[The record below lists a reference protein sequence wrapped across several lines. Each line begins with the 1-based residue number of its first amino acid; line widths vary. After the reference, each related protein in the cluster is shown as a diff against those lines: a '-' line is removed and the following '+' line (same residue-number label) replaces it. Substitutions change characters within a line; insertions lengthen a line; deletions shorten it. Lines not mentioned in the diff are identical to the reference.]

1 MKSKTKKWIFVFA
14 ALGCGALLVTS
25 PGASEKGS
33 MTENGSMMESH
44 AGTYEI
50 DSVHSSLGFAVKHLG
65 ISTTRGSFDN
75 FAGSIKFDRDDYSSF
90 SVQVT
95 IQVDS
100 INTRNEG
107 RDKHLKSADFFDAV
121 TYPTITFKSNRLEK
135 RGEGAVIVGDLTI
148 RDVTKEL
155 TIPVTLSGP
164 VQSPMGGEVIGIA
177 AVITINRQDYGVS
190 WSKNLDSGGL
200 VVADNVDLI
209 LELEAFKK

>member
-1 MKSKTKKWIFVFA
+1 MQSNTKKWIFVIA
-14 ALGCGALLVTS
+14 ALGCSALLVTS
-25 PGASEKGS
+25 ACASEKGS
-33 MTENGSMMESH
+33 MKENGSMMESH
-44 AGTYEI
+44 AGAYEI

-65 ISTTRGSFDN
+65 VSTTRGSFN
-75 FAGSIKFDRDDYSSF
+75 NSAGSIKFDKDDYSSF
-90 SVQVT
+90 SVEVT
-95 IQVDS
+95 IEVDS
-100 INTRNEG
+100 INTHNEA
-107 RDKHLKSADFFDAV
+107 RDKHLKSPDFFDAA

-209 LELEAFKK
+209 IELEAVKK